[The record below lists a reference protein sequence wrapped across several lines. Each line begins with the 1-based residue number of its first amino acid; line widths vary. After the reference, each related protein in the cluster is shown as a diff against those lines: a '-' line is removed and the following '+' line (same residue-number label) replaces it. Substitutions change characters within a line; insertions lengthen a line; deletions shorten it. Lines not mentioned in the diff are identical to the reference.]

1 MLLVLPLWGI
11 MAASMDTSRSVVSAT
26 SNPWLARRPLV
37 IAHQGGAYEGP
48 SNTLYAFK
56 RAMRNGVDMLE
67 FDVHLTA
74 DGQLVVIHDD
84 TVDRTTGSAGFV
96 RDLTLEHLKALD
108 AAFCWRPDGADG
120 CDASVMPGEYPLRG
134 VATGHRQ
141 APEGFG
147 AADFRIPTLQ
157 EVLEAVQAVERDQGR
172 DVYLIFEIK
181 YNPDATAHPPALPFE
196 GRVADVLATPAYGRS
211 ADNTIV
217 AATLDDVVE
226 RFRAA
231 AARKGA
237 TFSMGAPE
245 RAVASFLASSAAPL
259 RGAPKPLYQ
268 VLAVPT
274 RDPATGQ
281 VVIDDGGAFVHDAHV
296 NGFAVHAWTINDRE
310 EMIHL
315 LLLGVDGIITDRP
328 SLAREVIGP
337 NRPHD
342 RSAP

>member
-1 MLLVLPLWGI
+1 
-11 MAASMDTSRSVVSAT
+11 
-26 SNPWLARRPLV
+26 
-37 IAHQGGAYEGP
+37 
-48 SNTLYAFK
+48 
-56 RAMRNGVDMLE
+56 
-67 FDVHLTA
+67 
-74 DGQLVVIHDD
+74 
-84 TVDRTTGSAGFV
+84 
-96 RDLTLEHLKALD
+96 
-108 AAFCWRPDGADG
+108 
-120 CDASVMPGEYPLRG
+120 
-134 VATGHRQ
+134 
-141 APEGFG
+141 
-147 AADFRIPTLQ
+147 
-157 EVLEAVQAVERDQGR
+157 
-172 DVYLIFEIK
+172 
-181 YNPDATAHPPALPFE
+181 
-196 GRVADVLATPAYGRS
+196 
-211 ADNTIV
+211 
-217 AATLDDVVE
+217 
-226 RFRAA
+226 
-231 AARKGA
+231 
-237 TFSMGAPE
+237 MGAPE